1 MRSSR
6 RSIRELF
13 WAQQLQDLAILSGTL
28 SVAQAEQ
35 HSQGN
40 GFGCAGIS
48 AFNDFRQAPRR
59 DCVDIA
65 ARHQGVGVHK
75 LSDIGKGKTVLQG
88 ALDEQQ
94 AREML

>member
-1 MRSSR
+1 
-6 RSIRELF
+6 
-13 WAQQLQDLAILSGTL
+13 
-28 SVAQAEQ
+28 
-35 HSQGN
+35 
-40 GFGCAGIS
+40 
-48 AFNDFRQAPRR
+48 
-59 DCVDIA
+59 VDIA